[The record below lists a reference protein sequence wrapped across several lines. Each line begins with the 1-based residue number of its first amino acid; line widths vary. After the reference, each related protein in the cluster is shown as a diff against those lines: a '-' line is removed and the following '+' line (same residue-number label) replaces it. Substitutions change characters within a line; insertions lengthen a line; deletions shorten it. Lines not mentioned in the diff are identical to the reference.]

1 MYIDIVPNRNSP
13 PAVLLRESKR
23 EKGKIVKTTVANLSK
38 CPPHAVEAL
47 RLALKGVEL
56 APKDDVFSIEASLPH
71 GHVEAI
77 LGTIRTLGL
86 DRLIDSR
93 PSRQRDLVLAMIAQR
108 LIDPCS
114 KLATTRLWH
123 TSSLAKELDVED
135 ATENELYGAMDW
147 LLARQARIE
156 KKLAQKHLSEGA
168 RVLFDV
174 TSSSY
179 HGQSCPLALRGY
191 NRDGE
196 RLPAVVYGLLAD
208 AEDRPV
214 AVDVYPGNT
223 ADPATVPDQVEK
235 LRTRFGLERVVLV
248 GDRGMLTA
256 SKIENLRENPQ
267 LGWISA
273 LRSSEIRKLVQ
284 RRDFQLSLFDEQN
297 LAEISSDL
305 YPGERLVVCHN
316 PLLAAKRRHTR
327 EELLEATEA
336 KLLRIVAEVERRTKT
351 PMTAKEIGLKAGR
364 VLGAYKMGKH
374 FSLDIGDGH
383 FAFQRKQES
392 INAEKQLD
400 GIYIIRTNEPI
411 QSLSAPD
418 AVRAY
423 KSLGEV
429 EKAFRCLKSVDLRVR
444 PIHHRLPD
452 RVRAHIFLAVLTYY
466 VEWHMRKALA
476 TLLFDD
482 EDLDHDRW
490 ERDPVAKAQPSATA
504 KAKKH
509 AKTTTEGWPIHSFS
523 SLMAVMGTRCRNTCR
538 ANEGKNALHFDQ
550 LTEPTPFQAHVF
562 ALLGLT
568 AQKRCVQ

>member
-13 PAVLLRESKR
+13 PAVLLRESRR
-23 EKGKIVKTTVANLSK
+23 EGGKIVKSTVANLSK

-56 APKDDVFSIEASLPH
+56 APKDDVFAIEASLPH
-71 GHVEAI
+71 GHVETV

-86 DRLIDSR
+86 DKIIDSR

-108 LIDPCS
+108 LIAPCS

-123 TSSLAKELDVED
+123 TSSLAKELGVED
-135 ATENELYGAMDW
+135 ATENELYDAMDW
-147 LLARQARIE
+147 LHTRQSRIE
-156 KKLAQKHLSEGA
+156 KKLAQKHLDEGA

-208 AEDRPV
+208 AEGRPV

-256 SKIENLRENPQ
+256 SKIENLREKPQ

-284 RRDFQLSLFDEQN
+284 RGDFQLSLFDEQN

-316 PLLAAKRRHTR
+316 PLLAAKRKHTR

-336 KLLRIVAEVERRTKT
+336 KLSRKVAEVERRTKT
-351 PMTAKEIGLKAGR
+351 PMTAKEIGLKVGK
-364 VLGAYKMGKH
+364 VLGAHKMGKH
-374 FSLDIGDGH
+374 FILDIEDGH
-383 FAFQRKQES
+383 FAFQRNQES
-392 INAEKQLD
+392 INAETQLD
-400 GIYIIRTNEPI
+400 GIYIIRTNEPA

-418 AVRAY
+418 AVRTY

-452 RVRAHIFLAVLTYY
+452 RVRAHIFLAVLAYY

-476 TLLFDD
+476 TVLFAD
-482 EDLDHDRW
+482 EALEKDRW

-504 KAKKH
+504 KAKKR
-509 AKTTTEGWPIHSFS
+509 AATTAEGWPIHSFS

-550 LTEPTPFQAHVF
+550 LTEPTPFQTHVF